1 MSLLNTTLDKT
12 NHFKTEKLKFYNW
25 VSKWACN
32 STPIDEV
39 TKLYTSCISVIN
51 NQLIIDNTIYISFNC
66 ICLSQNLRI
75 FTNRKHFSA
84 L

>member
-39 TKLYTSCISVIN
+39 TKLYTSCISVKN
-51 NQLIIDNTIYISFNC
+51 NQLIIYNKIYIA
-66 ICLSQNLRI
+66 
-75 FTNRKHFSA
+75 FTLYLKSSSIHK
-84 L
+84 